1 MNKKEL
7 LNLIKTLKIDKSEF
21 WVLSSGNLV
30 LRDLLDNANDL
41 DIAVTEKGLEQLKL
55 QFNLVQKDTGFY
67 YVNDLVECIV
77 KPKDSIM
84 YDKIGDLQLQNLVV
98 YHKWLSTTKREKDKI
113 KYEIV
118 TKYLSD
124 INSNDIKSINEYIKY
139 ENKNK

>member
-7 LNLIKTLKIDKSEF
+7 LNLIKTLEIDKNEF

-55 QFNLVQKDTGFY
+55 QFNLVQKDNGFY

-77 KPKDSIM
+77 KTKDSSM

-98 YHKWLSTTKREKDKI
+98 YHDWLSTSKREKDKL

-118 TKYLSD
+118 TKYLTD
-124 INSNDIKSINEYIKY
+124 M
-139 ENKNK
+139 

>member
-7 LNLIKTLKIDKSEF
+7 LNLIKTLEIDKNEF

-55 QFNLVQKDTGFY
+55 QFNLVQKDNGFY

-77 KPKDSIM
+77 KTKDSSM

-98 YHKWLSTTKREKDKI
+98 YHDWLSTSKREKDKI

-118 TKYLSD
+118 TKYLTD
-124 INSNDIKSINEYIKY
+124 M
-139 ENKNK
+139 

>member
-7 LNLIKTLKIDKSEF
+7 LNLIETLEIDKSEF

-30 LRDLLDNANDL
+30 LRDLLNDANDL

-55 QFNLVQKDTGFY
+55 QFNLVQKNNGFY

-77 KPKDSIM
+77 KTKDSSV
-84 YDKIGDLQLQNLVV
+84 YDKIGNLQLQNLVV
-98 YHKWLSTTKREKDKI
+98 YHDWLSTSKREKDKI

-124 INSNDIKSINEYIKY
+124 M
-139 ENKNK
+139 

>member
-7 LNLIKTLKIDKSEF
+7 LNLIETLEIDKSEF

-55 QFNLVQKDTGFY
+55 QFNLVQKDNGFY
-67 YVNDLVECIV
+67 YVNNLVECIV
-77 KPKDSIM
+77 KTKDSNM
-84 YDKIGDLQLQNLVV
+84 YDKIGDLQLQNLEV
-98 YHKWLSTTKREKDKI
+98 YHEWLSTTKREKDKI

-124 INSNDIKSINEYIKY
+124 M
-139 ENKNK
+139 